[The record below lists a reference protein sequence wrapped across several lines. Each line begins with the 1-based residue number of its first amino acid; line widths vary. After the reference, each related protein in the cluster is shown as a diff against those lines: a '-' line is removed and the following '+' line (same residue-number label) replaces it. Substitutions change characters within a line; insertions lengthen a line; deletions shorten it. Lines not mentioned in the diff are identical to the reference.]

1 MEIEQIEILQ
11 FLQRH
16 SPFQE
21 LPPEQQLQL
30 AQSINVGYFQAG
42 SEILR
47 YNEPLHALH
56 LIRSGAVETFRRNGD
71 LYNRLS
77 EGGIFGEQGLLR
89 GGKVRFPATAL
100 EDTLIY
106 FIPDH
111 VFQQLF
117 DSNEFFADYVEVG
130 DTERRK
136 STRAAKQAE
145 ADLLSAKISTLLQRE
160 PVCLAS
166 SANVWQAAQ
175 TMTEHGVSCLLIVHD
190 TANTDQAETAQTGAL
205 AGIITDRDIRSRL
218 VAPGLKSETSVS
230 DIMST
235 NLVTIEQHQYLFEAM
250 MLMLRHNVHHL
261 PVMQQARPV
270 GVLALSDIIRYES
283 QNSLFVVSSIF
294 RQQSVAELSALLKDV
309 KACFVRMV
317 NEDANSHMIGSAMA
331 AIGRSFKQRLLEL
344 AEQQLGPPPVPYC
357 FLALGSMARDEQL
370 IVTDQDNALV
380 LDNSFD
386 PVQHDAYF
394 QQLAAFV
401 CDGLAQCG
409 YSYCS
414 GNIMATNAQWRQ
426 PLRVWQQYFTEW
438 IEQPSAE
445 RLLHANIFFD
455 LDAVWGKT
463 QWADEL
469 NQLIATT
476 AKTRPQFLACMTRN
490 ALQRTP
496 PLGFFKDF
504 VMENDGR
511 QNNSLN
517 IKRRGTAPMAD
528 LIRVHALAL
537 GSPATNSFERLRD
550 IIAAKVLPN
559 GRGEDLR
566 DACEVIAM
574 TRIRQQALALQAG
587 ETPDNNVVP
596 ERLSEFERKH
606 LKEAFSVLSNAQ
618 KFLKFHFRA

>member
-1 MEIEQIEILQ
+1 MEIEQIEILE
-11 FLQRH
+11 FLKRY

-21 LPPEQQLQL
+21 LPEPQLLQL
-30 AQSINVGYFQAG
+30 AQSIDVGYFQAG

-47 YNEPLHALH
+47 FNEPLQALH

-106 FIPDH
+106 FIPDK

-130 DTERRK
+130 DTERRQSGK
-136 STRAAKQAE
+136 AARQAK
-145 ADLLSAKISTLLQRE
+145 ADLLSVKISTLLQRE
-160 PVCLAS
+160 PVCLGSNAS
-166 SANVWQAAQ
+166 VWQAAKI
-175 TMTEHGVSCLLIVHD
+175 MTEHSVSSLLILHENTLD
-190 TANTDQAETAQTGAL
+190 TPGAAQAGTL

-218 VAPGLKSETSVS
+218 VAPGLKSEIGVS
-230 DIMST
+230 QIMST
-235 NLVTIEQHQYLFEAM
+235 KLVTVEHQQYVFEAM
-250 MLMLRHNVHHL
+250 MLMLRHNLHHL
-261 PVMQQARPV
+261 PVLKQAKPV

-294 RQQSVAELSALLKDV
+294 RQQSVEELSALGKDV

-317 NEDANSHMIGSAMA
+317 NEDANSQMIGSAMA

-370 IVTDQDNALV
+370 IVTDQDNALI
-380 LDNSFD
+380 LDNSFIAE
-386 PVQHDAYF
+386 QHDAYF
-394 QQLAAFV
+394 QQLATFV
-401 CDGLAQCG
+401 CDGLAACG

-414 GNIMATNAQWRQ
+414 GNIMATNPQWRQ
-426 PLRVWQQYFTEW
+426 PLNVWQQYFTDW

-445 RLLHANIFFD
+445 RLLHSNIFFD
-455 LDAVWGKT
+455 LDAVWGQT
-463 QWADEL
+463 QWADQL
-469 NQLIATT
+469 NQLIL
-476 AKTRPQFLACMTRN
+476 AKAAARPHFLACMVRN

-517 IKRRGTAPMAD
+517 IKRRGTAPMVD
-528 LIRVHALAL
+528 LIRVHALAV
-537 GSPATNSFERLRD
+537 GCGATNSFERLRD
-550 IIAAKVLPN
+550 IIAANVLPK

-566 DACEVIAM
+566 DAYEVIAM
-574 TRIRQQALALQAG
+574 ARIRQQALALQAD
-587 ETPDNNVVP
+587 ETPDNNVMP

-618 KFLKFHFRA
+618 KFLKFHFKA